1 MLIKYST
8 DAVITAI
15 ECFIDEFGDNVHVIG
30 YDEFTYVFAFYESL
44 LKLKDKP
51 SYVYL
56 DHEDL
61 ALFGIWL

>member
-15 ECFIDEFGDNVHVIG
+15 ECFIDEFKDNVHVIG
-30 YDEFTYVFAFYESL
+30 FDEFTYVFAFYESL

-51 SYVYL
+51 ANVYL

>member
-1 MLIKYST
+1 MLIKYDT

-15 ECFIDEFGDNVHVIG
+15 ECFIDEFENNVHVIG

-51 SYVYL
+51 TNVYL
-56 DHEDL
+56 DNEDL
-61 ALFGIWL
+61 QLFGQWL